1 MSGYWP
7 AVRASLRRVLARLA
21 DFARHVRG
29 LAAAGDTTGAR
40 ARIVLAA
47 LWLLARDK
55 ARWLPPPPVRLR
67 TVRHGRTVRFRVGDY
82 QDLEVM
88 RELYVDGEYD
98 VPLPERADVVLDLGA
113 NVGLSALDFRARYPE
128 ATIYAV
134 EPDPLAFAKLE
145 RNVRGDAGIHALN
158 VAVAREAGERE
169 FFTSRESVVS
179 GFERTR
185 DFQETINVRTCSVDA
200 IVAELGVGEIDVL
213 KLDVE
218 GAEGEALA
226 GFTGLRAVGCLVGE
240 VHLDMLGTSPEAF
253 YAAHLEGFEVST
265 HLREAHRCTFT
276 AVPR

>member
-1 MSGYWP
+1 VI
-7 AVRASLRRVLARLA
+7 A
-21 DFARHVRG
+21 
-29 LAAAGDTTGAR
+29 T
-40 ARIVLAA
+40 

-55 ARWLPPPPVRLR
+55 TGWLPPPPMQLR
-67 TVRHGRTVRFRVGDY
+67 TTRHGRTVRFRVGDY

-98 VPLPERADVVLDLGA
+98 VPLPTRADVVLDLGA
-113 NVGLSALDFRARYPE
+113 NVGLAALDFRARYPE
-128 ATIYAV
+128 ASIYAI

-145 RNVRGDAGIHALN
+145 RNVRGDAGIHTLN
-158 VAVAREAGERE
+158 IAVAREGGERE

-179 GFERTR
+179 AFERTR
-185 DFQETINVRTCSVDA
+185 DFQDAIQVRTCSVDA
-200 IVAELGVGEIDVL
+200 IVAALGLDVIDVL

-226 GFTGLRAVGCLVGE
+226 GFSGLSGVRCVVGE

-253 YAAHLEGFEVST
+253 YATHLEGFEVST
-265 HLREAHRCTFT
+265 HLREPQRCTFT